1 MLVLT
6 SELTEPA
13 WFAHAMTRALASI
26 REDIAKLNE
35 TTAKLVTNVDVLSD
49 KVDILG
55 DKFDILSDKVTE
67 SDDHLKASC
76 VHMNQI
82 RRIAAM
88 VESCSFLLLFFS
100 NTDLESS
107 CRDSCEPCLEVVS
120 FASGDHPTA
129 APVCV
134 FNSFLHDVWLKQLSQ
149 HNLPPLSTVNE
160 VQNLTVTLY
169 RLLLIESHASS
180 LQSA

>member
-1 MLVLT
+1 
-6 SELTEPA
+6 
-13 WFAHAMTRALASI
+13 
-26 REDIAKLNE
+26 
-35 TTAKLVTNVDVLSD
+35 
-49 KVDILG
+49 
-55 DKFDILSDKVTE
+55 
-67 SDDHLKASC
+67 
-76 VHMNQI
+76 MNQI

-160 VQNLTVTLY
+160 VQNLAATPRDSYFAGYYPGEPLPPVADRISRILTAIG
-169 RLLLIESHASS
+169 IEE
-180 LQSA
+180 